1 MIRVIK
7 RNLSITC
14 YIHVSTSPYELKEG
28 DILMFISKFDWLI
41 DSWIVLTRMGIMI
54 THADPDYMNYW
65 E

>member
-1 MIRVIK
+1 
-7 RNLSITC
+7 
-14 YIHVSTSPYELKEG
+14 
-28 DILMFISKFDWLI
+28 MFISKFDWLI